1 MPVLKKYFE
10 KNSVPNI
17 LLYVKIM
24 NGKYTN

>member
-1 MPVLKKYFE
+1 MPVLKKYFG

-17 LLYVKIM
+17 LFYVKIK

>member
-1 MPVLKKYFE
+1 MSVLKKYFG

-24 NGKYTN
+24 NGNCAN